1 MKSKSR
7 PQKRVIPALAVD
19 ETTVESADSFGKRL
33 DRPVRNLACLV
44 IIAGAAI
51 GEKIPLTQHR
61 VVIGR
66 ESDVEICLDDSMVSR
81 RHAELV
87 IGPDGRSVIRDLGSR
102 NGTFCNERRITEEV
116 LHDGDLIRI
125 GGSAL
130 KFLEA
135 DSVEHLYV
143 SVMADRAALD
153 GLTGLF
159 NKRTFQD
166 HLRRA
171 FSRCR
176 NLHEP
181 LSVIL
186 ADVDFF
192 KRINDQWG
200 HPAGDYVLKEIAAR
214 LKDSFRQ
221 TDLFARCGGEELGLI
236 LPYTNGKE
244 AAAVAERMR
253 AGMVSLP
260 FVFEGRTIEVTISL
274 GVAEMVESLEDADAL
289 VARAD
294 QALYAA
300 KRQGRD
306 RVACFTGPSRSPAR
320 RRDRR
325 RAA

>member
-1 MKSKSR
+1 MKSKSP
-7 PQKRVIPALAVD
+7 PQKLVSPSSAID
-19 ETTVESADSFGKRL
+19 ETTIEAADSFGKRL
-33 DRPVRNLACLV
+33 DRPVRDLACLV
-44 IIAGAAI
+44 VIAGASI
-51 GEKIPLTQHR
+51 GEKIPLAQNR

-66 ESDVEICLDDSMVSR
+66 QSDVEIGLDDSMVSR
-81 RHAELV
+81 RHAELA
-87 IGPDGRSVIRDLGSR
+87 IGPDGRAVIRDLGSR
-102 NGTFCNERRITEEV
+102 NGTFSNERRVTEEV

-125 GGSAL
+125 GGTVL
-130 KFLEA
+130 KYLEA
-135 DSVEHLYV
+135 NSVEHLYV

-171 FSRCR
+171 FPRCR

-186 ADVDFF
+186 VDVDFF

-200 HPAGDYVLKEIAAR
+200 HPAGDYVLKEIAVR
-214 LKDSFRQ
+214 LKDGFRP
-221 TDLFARCGGEELGLI
+221 TDLFARWGGEELGLI

-253 AGMVSLP
+253 AGVASPP

-274 GVAEMVESLEDADAL
+274 GVAEMVESVENADAL
-289 VARAD
+289 VAHAD

-300 KRQGRD
+300 KREGRD
-306 RVACFTGPSRSPAR
+306 RVACFADPPRSPAR
-320 RRDRR
+320 RRARR

>member
-1 MKSKSR
+1 MKSKTHR
-7 PQKRVIPALAVD
+7 KPVVLPPAVD
-19 ETTVESADSFGKRL
+19 ETTVEAADSFGKRL
-33 DRPVRNLACLV
+33 DRPVRDLACLV
-44 IIAGAAI
+44 VIAGAAI
-51 GEKIPLTQHR
+51 GEKIPLRQNR

-66 ESDVEICLDDSMVSR
+66 LSDVEICLDDSMVSR
-81 RHAELV
+81 RHAELA
-87 IGPDGRSVIRDLGSR
+87 IGPDGRAVIRDLGSR
-102 NGTFCNERRITEEV
+102 NGTFCNERRVTEEV

-125 GGSAL
+125 GGTAL
-130 KFLEA
+130 KYLEA

-143 SVMADRAALD
+143 SVMADRAAQD

-186 ADVDFF
+186 VDVDFF

-200 HPAGDYVLKEIAAR
+200 HPVGDYVLKEIAVR
-214 LKDSFRQ
+214 LKDGFRP
-221 TDLFARCGGEELGLI
+221 TDLFARWGGEELGLI

-253 AGMVSLP
+253 AGVASPP

-274 GVAEMVESLEDADAL
+274 GVAEMVESVEDADAL

-294 QALYAA
+294 RALYVA
-300 KRQGRD
+300 KEQGRD
-306 RVACFTGPSRSPAR
+306 RVACFADPPRLPAR
-320 RRDRR
+320 RRTRR

>member
-1 MKSKSR
+1 
-7 PQKRVIPALAVD
+7 
-19 ETTVESADSFGKRL
+19 
-33 DRPVRNLACLV
+33 
-44 IIAGAAI
+44 
-51 GEKIPLTQHR
+51 LTQHR

-66 ESDVEICLDDSMVSR
+66 QSDVEICLDDSMVSR
-81 RHAELV
+81 RHAELA
-87 IGPDGRSVIRDLGSR
+87 IGPDGRAVIRDLGSR
-102 NGTFCNERRITEEV
+102 NGTFCNERRVTEEV

-125 GGSAL
+125 GSTAL
-130 KFLEA
+130 KYLEA

-143 SVMADRAALD
+143 SVMADRAAHD

-186 ADVDFF
+186 VDVDFF

-200 HPAGDYVLKEIAAR
+200 HPAGDYVLKEIAVR
-214 LKDSFRQ
+214 LKDGFRP
-221 TDLFARCGGEELGLI
+221 TDLFARWGGEELGLI
-236 LPYTNGKE
+236 LPYTTGKE

-253 AGMVSLP
+253 AGVASPP
-260 FVFEGRTIEVTISL
+260 FVFEGRTIEVRISL
-274 GVAEMVESLEDADAL
+274 GVAEMVESVEDADAL
-289 VARAD
+289 VAHAD
-294 QALYAA
+294 RALYAA
-300 KRQGRD
+300 KREGRD
-306 RVACFTGPSRSPAR
+306 RVACFADPPRSPAR
-320 RRDRR
+320 RRARR

>member
-1 MKSKSR
+1 MKSKTHR
-7 PQKRVIPALAVD
+7 KPVVLPPAVD
-19 ETTVESADSFGKRL
+19 ETTVEAADSFGKRL
-33 DRPVRNLACLV
+33 DRPVRDLACLV
-44 IIAGAAI
+44 VIAGAAI
-51 GEKIPLTQHR
+51 GEKIPLRQNR

-66 ESDVEICLDDSMVSR
+66 LSDVEICLDDSMVSR
-81 RHAELV
+81 RHAELA
-87 IGPDGRSVIRDLGSR
+87 IGPDGRAVIRDLGSR
-102 NGTFCNERRITEEV
+102 NGTFCNERRVTEEV

-125 GGSAL
+125 GGTAL
-130 KFLEA
+130 KYLEA

-143 SVMADRAALD
+143 SVMADRAAQD

-186 ADVDFF
+186 VDVDFF

-200 HPAGDYVLKEIAAR
+200 HPVGDYVLKEIAVR
-214 LKDSFRQ
+214 LKDGFRP
-221 TDLFARCGGEELGLI
+221 TDLFARWGGEELGLI

-253 AGMVSLP
+253 AGVASPP
-260 FVFEGRTIEVTISL
+260 FVFEGRTIDVTISL
-274 GVAEMVESLEDADAL
+274 GVAEMVESVEDADAL

-294 QALYAA
+294 RALYVA
-300 KRQGRD
+300 KEQGRD
-306 RVACFTGPSRSPAR
+306 RVACFADPPRLPAR
-320 RRDRR
+320 RRTRR

>member
-1 MKSKSR
+1 MKSKSH
-7 PQKRVIPALAVD
+7 PQKRVIPAPAVD
-19 ETTVESADSFGKRL
+19 ETTIEAADSFGKRL
-33 DRPVRNLACLV
+33 DRPVRDLACLV
-44 IIAGAAI
+44 VIAGAAI

-66 ESDVEICLDDSMVSR
+66 LSDVEICLDDSMVSR
-81 RHAELV
+81 RHAELA
-87 IGPDGRSVIRDLGSR
+87 IGPDGRAVIRDLGSR
-102 NGTFCNERRITEEV
+102 NGTFCNERRVTEEV

-125 GGSAL
+125 GGTAL
-130 KFLEA
+130 KYLEA

-143 SVMADRAALD
+143 SVMADRAAHD

-186 ADVDFF
+186 VDVDFF

-200 HPAGDYVLKEIAAR
+200 HPAGDYVLKEIAVR
-214 LKDSFRQ
+214 LKDGFRP

-236 LPYTNGKE
+236 LPYTTGKE

-253 AGMVSLP
+253 AGVASPP
-260 FVFEGRTIEVTISL
+260 FVFEGRTIEVRISL
-274 GVAEMVESLEDADAL
+274 GVAEMVESVEDADAL
-289 VARAD
+289 VAHAD

-300 KRQGRD
+300 KREGRD
-306 RVACFTGPSRSPAR
+306 RVACFADPPRSPAR
-320 RRDRR
+320 RRARR

>member
-1 MKSKSR
+1 MKSKPTHR
-7 PQKRVIPALAVD
+7 KRVVTRPAID
-19 ETTVESADSFGKRL
+19 ETTIEAADSFGKRL
-33 DRPVRNLACLV
+33 DRPVRDLACLV
-44 IIAGAAI
+44 VIAGAAI
-51 GEKIPLTQHR
+51 GEKIPLAKNR

-66 ESDVEICLDDSMVSR
+66 LLDVEICLDDAMVSR
-81 RHAELV
+81 RHAELA
-87 IGPDGRSVIRDLGSR
+87 IGPDGRAVIRDLGSR
-102 NGTFCNERRITEEV
+102 NGTFCNERRVTEEV

-125 GGSAL
+125 GGTAL
-130 KFLEA
+130 KYLEA

-186 ADVDFF
+186 VDVDFF

-200 HPAGDYVLKEIAAR
+200 HPAGDHVLKEIAIR
-214 LKDSFRQ
+214 LKDGFRP
-221 TDLFARCGGEELGLI
+221 TDLFARWGGEELGLI

-253 AGMVSLP
+253 AGVASLP

-274 GVAEMVESLEDADAL
+274 GVAEMVESVKDADAL
-289 VARAD
+289 VAHAD

-300 KRQGRD
+300 KREGRD
-306 RVACFTGPSRSPAR
+306 RVACFAEPPRSPAR
-320 RRDRR
+320 RRARR